1 MKRTYLYSCFMV
13 IYGCTAHQ
21 EPNLRGNTVTIQEA
35 PKTALVTQN
44 SINGVTAESLEGK
57 KYQVFIGSAF
67 LGIRDQLK
75 DGEMLTLKDVVYEP
89 TIDGHGYFKAH
100 YLDSKGSQIFPDY
113 YSFSDVG
120 LLDNR
125 LRTIQTSISEEKVNQ
140 NRGVLLHG
148 KTPKLAG
155 EPSTYLYSSTSN
167 GDKARAYPVSL
178 SEGDESPKRLYSGL
192 SFSCS
197 KGKMS
202 GVITFSE
209 PFIALTEGATL
220 EFSFPNRVKI
230 SVRGEAIDSESVFF
244 SIPNK
249 LEAKLISEDA
259 GEVWVHPDVNS
270 PARFPW
276 LNNGMSEAYARV
288 KKICNG

>member
-1 MKRTYLYSCFMV
+1 MK
-13 IYGCTAHQ
+13 
-21 EPNLRGNTVTIQEA
+21 GNTVTTQEA
-35 PKTALVTQN
+35 PKAVPVIQG
-44 SINGVTAESLEGK
+44 SINGVTAKSLEGK
-57 KYQVFIGSAF
+57 KYQVFIGAAF

-75 DGEMLTLKDVVYEP
+75 DGEILTLKDVVYEP
-89 TIDGHGYFKAH
+89 ASDGHGYFKAH
-100 YLDSKGSQIFPDY
+100 FLDSRGSQVFSDY

-125 LRTIQTSISEEKVNQ
+125 IRTIQTSISEEKVNQ
-140 NRGVLLHG
+140 NRGMLLHG
-148 KTPKLAG
+148 KTPKQAG
-155 EPSTYLYSSTSN
+155 ERSTYLYSSTAN

-178 SEGDESPKRLYSGL
+178 SENDESPKQLYRGL
-192 SFSCS
+192 SFSCN

-249 LEAKLISEDA
+249 LETKLINEEA
-259 GEVWVHPDVNS
+259 GEVWVNPDVNN

-276 LNNGMSEAYARV
+276 LNNGMSEAYVRV
-288 KKICNG
+288 KRNCN